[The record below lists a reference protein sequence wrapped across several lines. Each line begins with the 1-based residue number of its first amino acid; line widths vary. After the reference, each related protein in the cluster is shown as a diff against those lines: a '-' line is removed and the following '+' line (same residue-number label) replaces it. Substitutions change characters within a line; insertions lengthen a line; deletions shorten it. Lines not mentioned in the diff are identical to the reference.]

1 VNSPPWGN
9 PIRNVSQGGGASI
22 PFSGGDERSEPENAD
37 YGNGQ
42 QEKDGG
48 NGNRSEVESNSSTNP
63 SGSPAVAI
71 LDDDTGP
78 GRCGPP
84 GPPAAALS
92 CLNSNSCTEK
102 REIKHERLSPFRR
115 KSRLRLI
122 IAVEWL
128 VRKYGLNHVGMLTL
142 TFGVPG
148 SGKGSEETRVLR
160 EKAKDL
166 EFVQKRWHSF
176 ATHIVSKRYD
186 DWVCV
191 LETHRDGVWHF
202 HVVVATKIDIR
213 TGTDIET
220 LSNYSLPAWMRS
232 RKQLRSDALAA
243 EWTELRKICC
253 KYHFGRSQLLPI
265 KKNGEAVARYVAGYL
280 SKSWAR
286 VPPGRKSRLVRFSRG
301 LSGSISMRFSP
312 NTLGNLI
319 YRTRL
324 KLAASMLPFDR
335 YDDFE
340 DYLGPRWHCYLG
352 DVIAT
357 IPVPLVFAKGEF
369 ESGLAAKRLNEYVA
383 NPYPY
388 LDDTAK
394 KKMRTAHSDVLRKFT
409 ELAFDESAKTRG
421 QDFKRVETDNADLGP
436 GTEAEAQTDLFES
449 SRTPF
454 R

>member
-1 VNSPPWGN
+1 L
-9 PIRNVSQGGGASI
+9 

-37 YGNGQ
+37 YGNGRE
-42 QEKDGG
+42 EKDGG
-48 NGNRSEVESNSSTNP
+48 NANRSEAESDSSTNR

-71 LDDDTGP
+71 LDESTGP
-78 GRCGPP
+78 GRCGPA
-84 GPPAAALS
+84 GPPAPALS

-142 TFGVPG
+142 TFGVLG
-148 SGKGSEETRVLR
+148 SGRGSEETRVLR

-213 TGTDIET
+213 TGTNVET

-232 RKQLRSDALAA
+232 RKQLRSKALAA

-265 KKNGEAVARYVAGYL
+265 KKNGEAVACYVAGYL
-280 SKSWAR
+280 SKTWSR
-286 VPPGRKSRLVRFSRG
+286 VPPGRKSRLVRLSRG

-324 KLAASMLPFDR
+324 KIAASMLNFGC
-335 YDDFE
+335 YDDIE
-340 DYLGPRWHCYLG
+340 DYFGPRWHCYLG
-352 DVIAT
+352 DAIAS
-357 IPVPLVFAKGEF
+357 IPVPFRFAKGEF
-369 ESGLAAKRLNEYVA
+369 ESGVAAILLREFA
-383 NPYPY
+383 AEPSPY
-388 LDDTAK
+388 LDETAK
-394 KKMRTAHSDVLRKFT
+394 RKMIAAQSDLQRKF
-409 ELAFDESAKTRG
+409 EVLALDESAQSRYDEWKRERG
-421 QDFKRVETDNADLGP
+421 EPEKLPEADSQALLFD
-436 GTEAEAQTDLFES
+436 EAEQ
-449 SRTPF
+449 PF
-454 R
+454 